1 MTKSS
6 DKNGNNQCENLHFDI
21 PCELSE
27 RVRDYA
33 EKNDVSITNVIIEA
47 LDAFLRSQKTREF

>member
-1 MTKSS
+1 MINSF
-6 DKNGNNQCENLHFDI
+6 DKTGNNQCENLHFDI

-33 EKNDVSITNVIIEA
+33 EKNDVSMTNVIIEA
-47 LDAFLRSQKTREF
+47 LDAFLRSRIT